1 MAAGGGCELSER
13 EEQMLGHAVEHALG
27 IEAGPFWIVVT
38 AGGGKAQ
45 IEGLRGRH
53 E

>member
-1 MAAGGGCELSER
+1 MAAGGGCKLPER

-38 AGGGKAQ
+38 AGGWQAQ

-53 E
+53 G